1 MKPHRLTLTNSLV
14 MGYKLDKL
22 IDHVHNPRAA
32 TRQELEVYHDP
43 RYLNILES
51 RTRSSQQPLSS
62 PTARRGQDSIST
74 NYFNPFES
82 DIFTDDCPVFGG
94 MYDFFKQYAGGSLS
108 GARSLVQGQSDIAIN
123 WSGGLHHAK
132 KAEPSGFCYIN
143 DIVLAILELLRSVCF
158 YEKPGTLLLNVFVFY
173 LE

>member
-1 MKPHRLTLTNSLV
+1 
-14 MGYKLDKL
+14 MGYHLDKL
-22 IDHVHNPRAA
+22 IKYVHNPRAA
-32 TRQELEVYHDP
+32 TRQELEAYHDP

-51 RTRSSQQPLSS
+51 RTRSSQQQPPAS
-62 PTARRGQDSIST
+62 PTARRGQDSINTS
-74 NYFNPFES
+74 YFNAFES

-108 GARSLVQGQSDIAIN
+108 GARSLAQGQSDIAIN

-143 DIVLAILELLRSVCF
+143 DIVLAILELLR
-158 YEKPGTLLLNVFVFY
+158 
-173 LE
+173 